1 MRYNFIVLKL
11 LFCLVLTGYASE
23 AFSAPEEFDVPNF
36 DSDSSPCHV
45 KIPVMAPW
53 RQCTAAGC
61 EMAAPTGSTL
71 ESIRLS
77 FSCLPTS
84 APTGFENP
92 PEYAKVKAIRSVNA
106 KGLVS
111 FIDGI
116 DEPADERVRELN
128 FCLYGKG
135 HNFCGAAQTLRLKDG
150 IKADSGPA
158 VMLLI
163 RSIELR

>member
-1 MRYNFIVLKL
+1 MRYNLICLKL
-11 LFCLVLTGYASE
+11 FLSVVLTGYAGK
-23 AFSAPEEFDVPNF
+23 AFSSPEDFNIPNS
-36 DSDSSPCHV
+36 DSDSSPCYV
-45 KIPVMAPW
+45 KIPVTAPW
-53 RQCTAAGC
+53 KQCTAAGC
-61 EMAAPTGSTL
+61 EMAAPAGSTL
-71 ESIRLS
+71 KSIHLS

-92 PEYAKVKAIRSVNA
+92 PEYAQVKAIRSVNA

-116 DEPADERVRELN
+116 DEPADERIRELN

-150 IKADSGPA
+150 LKADSSPA
-158 VMLLI
+158 VMHLI
-163 RSIELR
+163 RSMELR